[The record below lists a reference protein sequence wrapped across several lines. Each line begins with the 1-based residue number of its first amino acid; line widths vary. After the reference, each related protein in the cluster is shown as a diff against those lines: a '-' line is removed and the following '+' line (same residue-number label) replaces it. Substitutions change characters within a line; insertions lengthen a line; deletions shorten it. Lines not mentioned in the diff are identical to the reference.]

1 MRPKLAKVDMMW
13 EDKKN
18 VQERHSDFMRDICNC
33 CGKWYFVD
41 WRVFATIYAIYYL
54 PEVEKEKSLIPYKFD
69 AFYIQGVQNLFFL
82 MGIRLILGQYCVMYY
97 L

>member
-18 VQERHSDFMRDICNC
+18 VQERHSDFMRDI

-54 PEVEKEKSLIPYKFD
+54 PEVEKEKSLIPYNFD
-69 AFYIQGVQNLFFL
+69 TFYIQGVQNLFFL